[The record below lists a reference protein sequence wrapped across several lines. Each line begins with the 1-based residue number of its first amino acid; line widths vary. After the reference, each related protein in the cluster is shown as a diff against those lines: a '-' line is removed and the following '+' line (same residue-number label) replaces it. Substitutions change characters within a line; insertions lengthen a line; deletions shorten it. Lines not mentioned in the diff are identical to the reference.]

1 MEILVFINKVMV
13 IMVILLTTITMVD
26 IKITSKDLTALSF
39 RLFRKDMELF
49 LGSSKKPYWLNQ
61 LIKTCLYLIIIQMT
75 LTVVAE
81 SNVPLN
87 KQIHK

>member
-1 MEILVFINKVMV
+1 MEILVFINKAMV
-13 IMVILLTTITMVD
+13 IMVTLLITLTMVD
-26 IKITSKDLTALSF
+26 TKITSKDLTAFSF
-39 RLFRKDMELF
+39 RLFRKGIELF
-49 LGSSKKPYWLNQ
+49 LGSPKKPYCLNQ

-87 KQIHK
+87 K